1 MLANLFSLFAKFSV
15 FSLFYRCMIFYA
27 AKVFSLKIAFASL
40 LQCPFGRAIY
50 VFEYKNTPFLRQMQC
65 EITAVNAEALELDTL
80 PQHVIEAALS
90 TYKLSRWDTSLEKK
104 VRTLSLASQREQKQ

>member
-1 MLANLFSLFAKFSV
+1 M
-15 FSLFYRCMIFYA
+15 
-27 AKVFSLKIAFASL
+27 FASL

-50 VFEYKNTPFLRQMQC
+50 VFEYKNTPFLRQMQS

-90 TYKLSRWDTSLEKK
+90 TYKLSRWDTSLKRK
-104 VRTLSLASQREQKQ
+104 VRTLSLASQRQQKQ